1 MKGGIEFA
9 LVMLFG
15 MMFCAIAI
23 GMIGVLTQLHDARLL
38 QETIVSSIEHHDT
51 EQVAWLFKNQTI
63 CPKCNYHM
71 EILLDQRILVTVVF
85 PIRIPVI
92 NYRTQGRISAMTT
105 PIN

>member
-38 QETIVSSIEHHDT
+38 QETIVSSIEHHDSD
-51 EQVAWLFKNQTI
+51 QVSLLFENQTI
-63 CPKCNYHM
+63 CPTCSYQL
-71 EILLDQRILVTVVF
+71 ELQLDHRILVTVLF

-92 NYRTQGRISAMTT
+92 DYRTQGRISAMTT
-105 PIN
+105 PIK